1 MMKPLLILAALPF
14 AAAAYASDETLPQKQ
29 HHFSAGIAFTGV
41 EPEVTAAR
49 HGGDGV
55 AVDFGSL
62 GVEDD
67 DLNYFLEYRWR
78 FSPKW
83 ALILATSKFDGTGV
97 SSVRDSFEFDDTTF
111 DVGADVQGR
120 IEVDVYL
127 ADLLYRVYRTERSEF
142 MIGGGIHAL
151 DMGASLQARAFV
163 NNGDAS
169 LDRANA
175 TLLAPVPNL
184 RFSYLY
190 ATPHWG
196 LTMIGGWLSANVDD
210 YSGDFFYGHLRGH
223 YRFADNWTASLGY
236 QYTDVDVERSRNLGT
251 VAFDM
256 VIKGPTL
263 TVSWGF

>member
-1 MMKPLLILAALPF
+1 MIRPLLTLAAVVL
-14 AAAAYASDETLPQKQ
+14 AAAASASEDSLPYTK

-62 GVEDD
+62 GVEED

-97 SSVRDSFEFDDTTF
+97 SSVRESFEFDDITF
-111 DVGADVQGR
+111 DAGADVRGTLG
-120 IEVDVYL
+120 VDVYL
-127 ADLLYRVYRTERSEF
+127 ADVLYRVHRTERSEF
-142 MIGGGIHAL
+142 MIGGGVHAL
-151 DMGASLQARAFV
+151 DMAASLQARAFV
-163 NNGDAS
+163 NDEEAT
-169 LDRANA
+169 LDRGNA

-223 YRFADNWTASLGY
+223 YRFADNWAASLGY

-251 VAFDM
+251 VRFDM